1 MPKSKTKSMTS
12 GLLIFGTL
20 ALASFGT
27 PALARDLPKT
37 PDELISTVSKAITER
52 DMAVFE
58 DLVNWKDARKI
69 RKRVVSYQIRT
80 TFGRPIRSI
89 ALEDFPADGLKE
101 TESRG
106 TQKANMAVSHR
117 LRVIFDE
124 PPGESG
130 IPPTDVFLIGKEQ
143 DVYRIALVNPVPRK
157 DND

>member
-1 MPKSKTKSMTS
+1 MPKLPANALR
-12 GLLIFGTL
+12 GLLILGTL
-20 ALASFGT
+20 PLTLAPFGT

-37 PDELISTVSKAITER
+37 PDELITTVSRAITDR
-52 DMAVFE
+52 DMAVFD

-69 RKRVVSYQIRT
+69 RKRVVTYQIRT

-89 ALEDFPADGLKE
+89 TLEPFPPDGLKE
-101 TESRG
+101 AESRG
-106 TQKANMAVSHR
+106 TQKANMPVSHR

-130 IPPTDVFLIGKEQ
+130 KPPTDVFLIGKEQ

-157 DND
+157 DD